1 MQTHTDLINFL
12 IKKYSYHAYLE
23 IGVDDKHQN
32 FDKIRAEEKIGVD
45 PNPSTLADFIM
56 TSDDFF
62 TQNKKNFDIIFIDGL
77 HHADTAYRDIINS
90 LKFLN
95 PKGIIVCHDMN
106 PLNELSQKVPRETEK
121 WNGDVWKAWV
131 RLRSERSD
139 LEMYVIDMDHG
150 CGIIK
155 AGTQK
160 IIRLDH
166 ELTYD
171 FFDNRRNELLN
182 LISVEKALQKI

>member
-12 IKKYSYHAYLE
+12 IKKYNYRTYLE
-23 IGVDDKHQN
+23 IGVDDKSQN
-32 FDKIRAEEKIGVD
+32 FNKIRAEEKIGVD
-45 PNPSTLADFIM
+45 PNPSTHADFIM

-62 TQNKKNFDIIFIDGL
+62 SQNKKNFDIIFVDGL

-90 LKFLN
+90 LKSLN
-95 PKGIIVCHDMN
+95 PKGTIVCHDMN
-106 PLNELSQKVPRETEK
+106 PLNELSQKIPRETDK

-131 RLRSERSD
+131 KLRSERSD

-150 CGIIK
+150 CGIIRQ
-155 AGTQK
+155 GEQK
-160 IIRLDH
+160 TILLDR

-171 FFDNRRNELLN
+171 FFDAKRAELLN
-182 LISVEKALQKI
+182 LVSVEKALQKI